1 MVVSAHEAK
10 DYVISLLDSP
20 IIEKLLE
27 ALQFFKDRNA
37 LLAIKR
43 IAKLAINGDL
53 QQMLEAKLKSIS
65 LIDKLAGLM
74 LTSITLTKTVDKNVI
89 VTAEILVFLLENSTE
104 WFLKDLFLRELSN
117 TRIIDCLNNSL
128 RLSSDLEE
136 SPETCLLM
144 SLIYQVFQVAT
155 EIQDI
160 ALKVVASRSLYRH
173 LIEVPKPNRLNKD
186 GSERRENYLI
196 YLDKMLILLNLTQYF
211 AEIEEMPD
219 NEMDMRAKEEFEE
232 KIKEFFSYE
241 RFANLK
247 TQLLQQK
254 RSNFIDTLMNSR
266 KDMIEEI
273 REKKS
278 RKQRKELEK
287 NFRAEWI
294 DMLENDN
301 QVFIVLAR
309 LYEPV
314 TECKVGDQTA
324 HLKC

>member
-1 MVVSAHEAK
+1 MVDSAHEAK
-10 DYVISLLDSP
+10 DYIIALLDSP

-27 ALQFFKDRNA
+27 AFQFFKDRNA

-43 IAKLAINGDL
+43 IAKLAIKGDL

-74 LTSITLTKTVDKNVI
+74 LTSITLSKTVDKNVI

-104 WFLKDLFLRELSN
+104 WFLKDLFLSELSN
-117 TRIIDCLNNSL
+117 TRIIESLNNSL
-128 RLSSDLEE
+128 RLASDLEE
-136 SPETCLLM
+136 SQETCLFM
-144 SLIYQVFQVAT
+144 SLVYQVFQVAT
-155 EIQDI
+155 EIKDI
-160 ALKVVASRSLYRH
+160 ALKIVASRSLYRH
-173 LIEVPKPNRLNKD
+173 LIDVPKANRVKKD
-186 GSERRENYLI
+186 SRERRENYLI

-211 AEIEEMPD
+211 ADIEELSD
-219 NEMDMRAKEEFEE
+219 QEMDMRAKEEFEE
-232 KIKEFFSYE
+232 KIREFFSFE

-247 TQLLQQK
+247 SQLLQQK

-278 RKQRKELEK
+278 KKQRKELEK
-287 NFRAEWI
+287 NFRSEWI
-294 DMLENDN
+294 DMLENDK

-309 LYEPV
+309 LYEAV
-314 TECKVGDQTA
+314 T
-324 HLKC
+324 